1 MSCFPPPLAFLQG
14 QQEWKENLLTGERTE
29 SCSQIARFMSV
40 GHVHLVYPEATVPS
54 AEPNK

>member
-40 GHVHLVYPEATVPS
+40 GPCPS
-54 AEPNK
+54 GLS